1 MDPNLSCL
9 NLIQEPGDVLIVL
22 ALRLGKPWILTNTLQ
37 AHLDANLTT
46 HGSDRRYLFR
56 IRLTSGKLKH
66 ISQIKRRISYRV
78 RIKGHTIHQRYDI
91 QDIRNQITPCLI

>member
-1 MDPNLSCL
+1 MLQKCL
-9 NLIQEPGDVLIVL
+9 
-22 ALRLGKPWILTNTLQ
+22 TTT
-37 AHLDANLTT
+37 HLDANLTT

-78 RIKGHTIHQRYDI
+78 RIKGHTIHHRYDI
-91 QDIRNQITPCLI
+91 QPKIPYQLYICQPMLNPKSSIISF